1 MSKSSQ
7 VAALTA
13 EIASLRAQLLERDKQ
28 ITLLSERIRE
38 LERRLGGNS
47 RNSGRPPS
55 SDGLAK
61 PRAKGGRKRGSRRPG
76 GQPGHKGS
84 TLKRSATPDHVVDH
98 FPERCQG
105 CGLALDGQG
114 MEFHS
119 ARQVHDLPE
128 PRPLEVTEHRA
139 HRCRCRGC
147 GQRTVAAYPDGVCAP
162 VQYGPRIGS
171 LILYLSVAQLLP
183 MKRLREALLHLHGVS
198 LSQGTVH
205 SVMRRAAA
213 RYAGFRHHLRSTLA
227 AAPVAHFDE
236 TGMRVAGRL
245 RWFHVACTGLLCQ
258 FRLGE
263 SRGDIMAE
271 ATGVAVH
278 DHWRPYWRMTAA
290 EHGLC
295 NAHILRELQALVDND
310 DEIWAENSRDLLL
323 EAIGAARRGR
333 PSGGR
338 VAELEDHCDLLVGD
352 GIRHHEALPALRSK
366 RKGRPKRRPGHNLAI
381 RLRDHKA
388 ETLRFLRN
396 PAVPPTNNMVE
407 QDLRFLKVKQKIS
420 GSFRTEAGAMAFAVV
435 RSLVETARKQG
446 WDIITTLRMDPE
458 LLIAMLRTEGP
469 LPET

>member
-1 MSKSSQ
+1 M
-7 VAALTA
+7 
-13 EIASLRAQLLERDKQ
+13 RAQLLERDKQ

-38 LERRLGGNS
+38 LERMLGGNS

-61 PRAKGGRKRGSRRPG
+61 PRAKDGRKRGSRRPG
-76 GQPGHKGS
+76 GQPGHQGS

-105 CGLALDGQG
+105 CGLAFDGQG

-128 PRPLEVTEHRA
+128 PRPLEVSEHRA

-183 MKRLREALLHLHGVS
+183 MKRLRETLLHLHGVS

-213 RYAGFRHHLRSTLA
+213 AYAGFWHHLRSTLA

-245 RWFHVACTGLLCQ
+245 RWFHVACTGLVCQ

-278 DHWRPYWRMTAA
+278 DHWKPYWRMTAA

-310 DEIWAENSRDLLL
+310 DEVWAGQHDLPPVGGDQCGEGADGHRAVGSLNSRTTTTSLSATAS
-323 EAIGAARRGR
+323 E
-333 PSGGR
+333 
-338 VAELEDHCDLLVGD
+338 
-352 GIRHHEALPALRSK
+352 HHEALPALRSK

-446 WDIITTLRMDPE
+446 WDIIQVLRMDPE

>member
-38 LERRLGGNS
+38 LERMLGGNS

-61 PRAKGGRKRGSRRPG
+61 PRAKDGRKRGSRRPG
-76 GQPGHKGS
+76 GQPGHQGS

-105 CGLALDGQG
+105 CGLAFDGQG

-183 MKRLREALLHLHGVS
+183 MKRLRETLLHLHGVS

-205 SVMRRAAA
+205 SVMHRAAA
-213 RYAGFRHHLRSTLA
+213 AYAGFRHHLRSTLA

-245 RWFHVACTGLLCQ
+245 RWFHVACTGLVCQ

-263 SRGDIMAE
+263 GRGDIMAE

-278 DHWRPYWRMTAA
+278 DHWKPYWRMTAA

-310 DEIWAENSRDLLL
+310 DEVWAGNFRDLPTCWRRSVRQGAEGHRAVGSPNSRTTTTSLSATASGTMRHFLPCVRN
-323 EAIGAARRGR
+323 ERAGR
-333 PSGGR
+333 SGGR
-338 VAELEDHCDLLVGD
+338 ATTLQSACATT
-352 GIRHHEALPALRSK
+352 R
-366 RKGRPKRRPGHNLAI
+366 RRPFGSSA
-381 RLRDHKA
+381 
-388 ETLRFLRN
+388 T
-396 PAVPPTNNMVE
+396 PPSRRQTTWWS
-407 QDLRFLKVKQKIS
+407 RIC
-420 GSFRTEAGAMAFAVV
+420 GS
-435 RSLVETARKQG
+435 
-446 WDIITTLRMDPE
+446 
-458 LLIAMLRTEGP
+458 
-469 LPET
+469 

>member
-1 MSKSSQ
+1 
-7 VAALTA
+7 
-13 EIASLRAQLLERDKQ
+13 
-28 ITLLSERIRE
+28 
-38 LERRLGGNS
+38 
-47 RNSGRPPS
+47 
-55 SDGLAK
+55 
-61 PRAKGGRKRGSRRPG
+61 
-76 GQPGHKGS
+76 
-84 TLKRSATPDHVVDH
+84 
-98 FPERCQG
+98 
-105 CGLALDGQG
+105 
-114 MEFHS
+114 
-119 ARQVHDLPE
+119 
-128 PRPLEVTEHRA
+128 
-139 HRCRCRGC
+139 
-147 GQRTVAAYPDGVCAP
+147 
-162 VQYGPRIGS
+162 
-171 LILYLSVAQLLP
+171 
-183 MKRLREALLHLHGVS
+183 
-198 LSQGTVH
+198 
-205 SVMRRAAA
+205 
-213 RYAGFRHHLRSTLA
+213 
-227 AAPVAHFDE
+227 
-236 TGMRVAGRL
+236 MRVAGRL
-245 RWFHVACTGLLCQ
+245 RWFHVACTGLVCQ

-278 DHWRPYWRMTAA
+278 DHWKPYWRMTAA

-310 DEIWAENSRDLLL
+310 DEVWAEQLSRSSYLL
-323 EAIGAARRGR
+323 EAISAARRGR

-338 VAELEDHCDLLVGD
+338 VAELEDHYDLLVGD